1 MRTGHIINLQNPDQL
16 GLEAWCALSY
26 YQVTTEFLLQGVAWL
41 PADEE
46 LTIALLSRSSVWML
60 RGQAT
65 RNLPLLRSSERNI
78 LVKKVP

>member
-1 MRTGHIINLQNPDQL
+1 MCF
-16 GLEAWCALSY
+16 E

-46 LTIALLSRSSVWML
+46 LTTALLSHSSVWML

-65 RNLPLLRSSERNI
+65 RNLPLLRGSERNI
-78 LVKKVP
+78 LVKRVP